1 MILVNEKGLEQL
13 SLEIKRKNAETLS
26 GRQKC

>member
-13 SLEIKRKNAETLS
+13 SLEIKRKNAETPS